1 MIAHRPK
8 SGCVFQPGFP
18 SRPRSRRLPACVYI
32 TFSISVMK
40 SVKKVQFLL
49 LAAVLMLFGADTY
62 QKPPK
67 VVEDILNSAATP
79 TIQLS
84 PTHAYAMQGRPVR
97 YPPIAELAQPMRRLA
112 GIRINPTTN
121 GLHNATFNSA
131 LTLRKV
137 PEGTDIKVALPANP
151 KLSTGRWS
159 PDGNHFAFTNTTDK
173 GIEIWVGDAATGK
186 TRHIESVRVNDVFG
200 SAGGGRGGAAT
211 GGSVQWTGSP
221 RWSRH
226 HDRIS
231 SLSAMV
237 SAGRRMY
244 YIMDQGSR

>member
-1 MIAHRPK
+1 
-8 SGCVFQPGFP
+8 
-18 SRPRSRRLPACVYI
+18 
-32 TFSISVMK
+32 MK
-40 SVKKVQFLL
+40 SVTKVQFLL

-67 VVEDILNSAATP
+67 VVEDILNSPSTP

-112 GIRINPTTN
+112 GIRINPATN
-121 GLHNATFNSA
+121 GLHNATFNST

-137 PEGTDIKVALPANP
+137 PEGTDIKVALPPNP

-173 GIEIWVGDAATGK
+173 GIEIWIGEAA
-186 TRHIESVRVNDVFG
+186 RS
-200 SAGGGRGGAAT
+200 SRGPA
-211 GGSVQWTGSP
+211 S
-221 RWSRH
+221 
-226 HDRIS
+226 IS
-231 SLSAMV
+231 
-237 SAGRRMY
+237 G
-244 YIMDQGSR
+244 

>member
-1 MIAHRPK
+1 
-8 SGCVFQPGFP
+8 
-18 SRPRSRRLPACVYI
+18 
-32 TFSISVMK
+32 MK
-40 SVKKVQFLL
+40 SLKKVQFLL

-151 KLSTGRWS
+151 KLSTGRKASPLPPANASTAPCFAVKSATRVTPRIQSFTSWS
-159 PDGNHFAFTNTTDK
+159 DRK
-173 GIEIWVGDAATGK
+173 S
-186 TRHIESVRVNDVFG
+186 TRLN
-200 SAGGGRGGAAT
+200 
-211 GGSVQWTGSP
+211 
-221 RWSRH
+221 
-226 HDRIS
+226 S
-231 SLSAMV
+231 SHL
-237 SAGRRMY
+237 
-244 YIMDQGSR
+244 